1 MHDPLKYAQ
10 IERERRYLVRA
21 VPDGVRYV
29 DEIADAYIEGTRLRL
44 RRVTSEGEVT
54 RKLGHKIR
62 LGLGPREVA
71 STSLY
76 LDDAEWDQLSTLPVR
91 RLSKRRHHVVR
102 DGHSFAVD
110 EFPDGTLL
118 AEFDDGDGT
127 PTGVPA
133 WLEVV
138 ADVTDDEE
146 WTGAGRA
153 ARPVDPHLAPG

>member
-1 MHDPLKYAQ
+1 MHHPLKYAQ

-29 DEIADAYIEGTRLRL
+29 DEIEDAYIEGTRLRL
-44 RRVTSEGEVT
+44 RRVTSQGEVT

-76 LDDAEWDQLSTLPVR
+76 LDDAEWDQLSALPVR
-91 RLSKRRHHVVR
+91 RLRKRRHHVVR
-102 DGHSFAVD
+102 DGHAFAVD

-118 AEFDDGDGT
+118 AEFDDGDGP

-153 ARPVDPHLAPG
+153 ARPMDPHLAPG

>member
-10 IERERRYLVRA
+10 IERERRYLVHA

-29 DEIADAYIEGTRLRL
+29 DEIEDAYIEGTRLRL
-44 RRVTSEGEVT
+44 RRVTSHGEVT

-62 LGLGPREVA
+62 LGQGPREVA

-76 LDDAEWDQLSTLPVR
+76 LDDAEWDRLAALPVR
-91 RLSKRRHHVVR
+91 RLRKRRHHVVR
-102 DGHSFAVD
+102 DGHAFAVD

-118 AEFDDGDGT
+118 AEFDDGDDA

-153 ARPVDPHLAPG
+153 ARPVDPRLAPG

>member
-1 MHDPLKYAQ
+1 MRDLLKYARV
-10 IERERRYLVRA
+10 ERERRYLVRA
-21 VPDGVRYV
+21 IPDGVRSV
-29 DEIADAYIEGTRLRL
+29 DDIEDAYIEGTRLRL
-44 RRVTSEGEVT
+44 RRVTSQGQVT

-62 LGLGPREVA
+62 LGLGLREVA

-91 RLSKRRHHVVR
+91 RLRKRRHHVVR
-102 DGHSFAVD
+102 DGYTFAVD

-118 AEFDDGDGT
+118 AEFDDGDGA
-127 PTGVPA
+127 PTVVPT

-146 WTGAGRA
+146 WTGRGRA
-153 ARPVDPHLAPG
+153 ARPVDPSLGQG

>member
-1 MHDPLKYAQ
+1 MHHPLKYAQ
-10 IERERRYLVRA
+10 VERERRYLVREI
-21 VPDGVRYV
+21 PDGVLYV
-29 DEIADAYIEGTRLRL
+29 QEIEDAYIEGTRLRL
-44 RRVTSEGEVT
+44 RQVTSQGEVT

-62 LGLGPREVA
+62 LGQGPREVA

-76 LDDAEWDQLSTLPVR
+76 LDDAEWDRLCTLPVHR
-91 RLSKRRHHVVR
+91 VRKRRHHVVR
-102 DGHSFAVD
+102 DGHAFAVD

-138 ADVTDDEE
+138 ADVSDDEE

-153 ARPVDPHLAPG
+153 APAVDPRRRPG